1 MPVGD
6 YCRRNVGTIKGTA
19 TLAEAGTRMKEE
31 DTGCLVVLDLT
42 DRPCG
47 LVTDRD
53 LALRALCGRLDAKTA
68 TVDSIV
74 VREDPISVNEETMV
88 RLAVGMMRRL
98 GVRRLL
104 VRDAEKRLVGIVL
117 WDDLIGLL
125 ATELSGLAATIGAQS
140 PHAGVPRSRALMEV
154 LEQ

>member
-1 MPVGD
+1 
-6 YCRRNVGTIKGTA
+6 
-19 TLAEAGTRMKEE
+19 
-31 DTGCLVVLDLT
+31 
-42 DRPCG
+42 
-47 LVTDRD
+47 VTDRD

-125 ATELSGLAATIGAQS
+125 AKELSGLAATIGAQS

>member
-31 DTGCLVVLDLT
+31 NTGCLVVLDLT

-53 LALRALCGRLDAKTA
+53 LALRALCGRLDARTGKL
-68 TVDSIV
+68 DSI
-74 VREDPISVNEETMV
+74 
-88 RLAVGMMRRL
+88 
-98 GVRRLL
+98 L
-104 VRDAEKRLVGIVL
+104 VRPGEFAASNGYVIRTGGAEYRIRLNRI
-117 WDDLIGLL
+117 I
-125 ATELSGLAATIGAQS
+125 TKGADWIKARFEIEAKQ
-140 PHAGVPRSRALMEV
+140 A
-154 LEQ
+154 